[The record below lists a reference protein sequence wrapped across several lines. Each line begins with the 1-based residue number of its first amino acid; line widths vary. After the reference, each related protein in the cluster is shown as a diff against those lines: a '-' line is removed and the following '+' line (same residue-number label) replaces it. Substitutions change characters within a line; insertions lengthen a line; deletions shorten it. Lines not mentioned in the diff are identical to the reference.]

1 MADLLV
7 YRGTCRMIYEEV
19 YDTRFFK
26 EPVACPCGAVS
37 SLIILLSVAV
47 TAEEVFLHV
56 ELVSSVA

>member
-1 MADLLV
+1 
-7 YRGTCRMIYEEV
+7 MIYEEV